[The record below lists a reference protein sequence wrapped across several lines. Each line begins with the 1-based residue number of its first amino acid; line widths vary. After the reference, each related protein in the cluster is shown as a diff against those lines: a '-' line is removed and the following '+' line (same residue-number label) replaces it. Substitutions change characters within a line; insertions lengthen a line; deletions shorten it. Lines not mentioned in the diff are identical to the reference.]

1 MEEILDYVLWEIRR
15 SGFERKLIG
24 GIVLTGGGALLRDL
38 DKLCEFHTGMIT
50 RIGIPVEHLAHG
62 YDEQICSPIY
72 ATGIGLLMKAAEQ
85 QQHSAERYVETQAA
99 PAQKE
104 VSIEKTEGVEV
115 GVSVE
120 AEQEVEV
127 EGKKN
132 SWIES
137 MFKKTK
143 DWFESEPDK
152 DF

>member
-1 MEEILDYVLWEIRR
+1 
-15 SGFERKLIG
+15 
-24 GIVLTGGGALLRDL
+24 
-38 DKLCEFHTGMIT
+38 
-50 RIGIPVEHLAHG
+50 
-62 YDEQICSPIY
+62 
-72 ATGIGLLMKAAEQ
+72 
-85 QQHSAERYVETQAA
+85 
-99 PAQKE
+99 
-104 VSIEKTEGVEV
+104 V